1 MGFAHLRRWTYLV
14 LKAFKFLSQ
23 GRIDG
28 INLNKNNPLLYF
40 MRGIASILQKGGV
53 GKSTTAVNLAA
64 ALSEPK
70 RKKKVLLI
78 DLAPQGTASEHVGL
92 YQNYHSED
100 GVDTLA
106 YHLVDRSKGDLRKI
120 IFKTEDFSTLPSHDN
135 LYEIRSEL
143 ELMDDGP
150 RKLEKVL
157 KPLAE
162 DFDYIITDSPPEFGI
177 LTINAIIAMKNLI
190 IPILMEHTSL
200 RALEDLMDQ
209 VEAIRKNMGINVKIF
224 AIVPNRV
231 LNDSITQDVREKLEG
246 LPVVDF
252 EIRKRVD
259 LKKAW
264 VNSQTIFKYNPKCDA
279 VEWYRRLADVVES
292 GGVKVE

>member
-1 MGFAHLRRWTYLV
+1 MY
-14 LKAFKFLSQ
+14 
-23 GRIDG
+23 
-28 INLNKNNPLLYF
+28 
-40 MRGIASILQKGGV
+40 GIASILQKGGV

-92 YQNYHSED
+92 YHNYHGED

-106 YHLVDRSKGDLRKI
+106 YHLMDRGKEDLRKI
-120 IFKTEDFSTLPSHDN
+120 IFKTESFSTIPSHDR
-135 LYEIRSEL
+135 LYEIRTEL
-143 ELMDDGP
+143 ELMADGP
-150 RKLEKVL
+150 RRLEKVL
-157 KPLAE
+157 KPLAQ
-162 DFDYIITDSPPEFGI
+162 DFDYIIADCPPEFGI
-177 LTINAIIAMKNLI
+177 LTINAIVAMKNLI

-209 VEAIRKNMGINVKIF
+209 VEAIRKNMGVNARII

-231 LNDSITQDVREKLEG
+231 LNDSITFDVREKLKG

-264 VNSQTIFKYNPKCDA
+264 VNSQTIFKYNPKSDA
-279 VEWYRRLADVVES
+279 VGWYRRFADIIES